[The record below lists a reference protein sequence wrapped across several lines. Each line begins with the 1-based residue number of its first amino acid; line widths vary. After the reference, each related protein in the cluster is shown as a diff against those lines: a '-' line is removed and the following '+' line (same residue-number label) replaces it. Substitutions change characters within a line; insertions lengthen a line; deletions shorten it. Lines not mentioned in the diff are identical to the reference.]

1 MNILAIESSC
11 DETAVALVKDGVHV
25 MHAALASSARQHVK
39 TGGIVPEVGARQQ
52 ILDIIPI
59 LKQTLVEDFSREEI
73 DAIAVTVGPGLIGS
87 LVIGVETAKALAWAW
102 EKPLI
107 PVDHVIAHAYAPWV
121 NKDDPEFPAL
131 CLVISGGHT
140 EFLLLSEHGNVR
152 FLGGT
157 RDDAVGEAFDKVAR
171 LIGLP
176 YPGGPAIERLAH
188 GGDPQAVILP
198 RPMIND
204 NTLEMSFSGLK
215 TAVRNIVADEAH
227 STEDIAASFQQAVID
242 VLIAKADLA
251 VKQYMP
257 KSLIVAGGVAANR
270 VLAEQF
276 ISTFGISTDVYVAP
290 LKYSVDNAAMI
301 GSYAYFANYSAEN
314 IFEITAD
321 PNYHAKNIGTSRSLK
336 L

>member
-11 DETAVALVKDGVHV
+11 DETAVALVQNGVHV
-25 MHAALASSARQHVK
+25 MRAALASSARQHVK

-52 ILDIIPI
+52 ILDIIPM
-59 LKQTLVEDFSREEI
+59 LKQTLAEDFAKE
-73 DAIAVTVGPGLIGS
+73 DVGAIAVTVGPGLIGS
-87 LVIGVETAKALAWAW
+87 LVIGVETAKSLAWAW

-107 PVDHVIAHAYAPWV
+107 PVDHVVAHAYAPWV
-121 NKDDPEFPAL
+121 HGETPSLPAV
-131 CLVISGGHT
+131 CLIVSGGHT
-140 EFLLLSEHGNVR
+140 EFLLLTEHGNVT

-176 YPGGPAIERLAH
+176 YPGGPEIEKLSH

-215 TAVRNIVADEAH
+215 TAVRNTVADEVH
-227 STEDIAASFQQAVID
+227 STQDIAASFQQAVID

-251 VKQYMP
+251 IKQYTP
-257 KSLIVAGGVAANR
+257 KSFIVAGGVAANR
-270 VLAEQF
+270 ALAEQF
-276 ISTFGISTDVYVAP
+276 IKAFESSADVYVAP

-301 GSYAYFANYSAEN
+301 GSYAYFAKQPVEN